1 MIIRETK
8 DADLKDILFIE
19 REAFKSDK
27 EANLTKEMLADPTAK
42 PLLSLIAII
51 ENQPVGHILFTNGK
65 ISNNPNKV
73 SISLLAP
80 LAIIPQYQKQG
91 IGGMLI
97 KKGLE
102 ILSKSGVDLVF
113 VLGHPKYYP
122 KYGFTPANTFGIKAP
137 YPIPEEVADAW
148 MIQTLNPKVIG
159 TVSGKVI
166 CCEALNKPIHWKE

>member
-8 DADLKDILFIE
+8 DTDLKDILFIE
-19 REAFKSDK
+19 REAFKSNK

-42 PLLSLIAII
+42 PLLSLLAII
-51 ENQPVGHILFTNGK
+51 ENQPVGHILFTK
-65 ISNNPNKV
+65 AQISNNPNKV

-91 IGGMLI
+91 IGGRLI

-148 MIQTLNPKVIG
+148 MIQAFNPNVIG
-159 TVSGKVI
+159 TISGKVI
-166 CCEALNKPIHWKE
+166 CCEALNKPEHWRE